1 MKKGGYEGMK
11 IIPGRDGFT
20 LDGTP
25 KELYDY
31 LMLLTKN
38 QTNKEKLIITDFS
51 SFFWQRA
58 GKKRKGE

>member
-1 MKKGGYEGMK
+1 MK

-51 SFFWQRA
+51 SFF
-58 GKKRKGE
+58 GKEPGKSGKENKNE